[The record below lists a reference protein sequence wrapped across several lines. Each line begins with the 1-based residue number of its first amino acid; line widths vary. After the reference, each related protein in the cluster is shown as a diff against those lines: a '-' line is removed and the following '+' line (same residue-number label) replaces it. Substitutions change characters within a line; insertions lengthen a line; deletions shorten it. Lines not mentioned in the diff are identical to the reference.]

1 MAIAANP
8 EPASNAASAP
18 RIWLLVGDKLGDN
31 AQLEVIADALGL
43 PVERKELRFLKP
55 YQLGKPRFEASLH
68 HLDPA
73 RSAALAPPWPDLVLT
88 VGRRPAM
95 AALWVRNQS
104 GGRSKIV
111 LVGRP
116 RRRLEDFDLVI
127 APPQYRLPDHPSIL
141 PIGLPLMRSD
151 EAAVAAASAAWRSR
165 LEALPRPLTAVLVG
179 GPTQPF
185 RFDAGVARRL
195 LETARRVT
203 EADGGTLFLT
213 TSRRT
218 PAEVADALDAGLP
231 EGARLYR
238 WVPEADE
245 NPYQALIGLAD
256 RFVVTGDSISML
268 TEVARRG
275 RPLAVFELPRRHG
288 SFGPLRRG
296 LVRLLLGDAEAAA
309 LPVLRPLG
317 RMLFG
322 LGLIGHAR
330 DLTALHRALYARG
343 LAVPLG
349 TPFRPAAPAAEDDLP
364 RVTAR
369 IRELLGAS

>member
-1 MAIAANP
+1 MATAANP
-8 EPASNAASAP
+8 KPASSAASSP

-43 PVERKELRFLKP
+43 PVERKELRFREP

-73 RSAALAPPWPDLVLT
+73 RSATLAPPWPDLVLT

-95 AALWVRNQS
+95 AALWVRKQS

-116 RRRLEDFDLVI
+116 RRRLENFDLVI
-127 APPQYRLPDHPSIL
+127 APPQYRLPAQPNIL

-151 EAAVAAASAAWRSR
+151 EAAVAAAAAAWQPR
-165 LEALPRPLTAVLVG
+165 LEALTRPLTAVLVG

-185 RFDAGVARRL
+185 RFDAEVARRL
-195 LETARRVT
+195 LATARRVT

-218 PAEVADALDAGLP
+218 PAEVADALEAALP
-231 EGARLYR
+231 EGARFYR
-238 WVPEADE
+238 WVAEADA
-245 NPYQALIGLAD
+245 NPYRALLGLAD

-275 RPLAVFELPRRHG
+275 RPLAVFELPQRLG
-288 SFGPLRRG
+288 AFVSLRRG
-296 LVRLLLGDAEAAA
+296 LVRLLLGDADAAA
-309 LPVLRPLG
+309 PPAIRPLG

-364 RVTAR
+364 RVVAR
-369 IRELLGAS
+369 VRDLIEAA